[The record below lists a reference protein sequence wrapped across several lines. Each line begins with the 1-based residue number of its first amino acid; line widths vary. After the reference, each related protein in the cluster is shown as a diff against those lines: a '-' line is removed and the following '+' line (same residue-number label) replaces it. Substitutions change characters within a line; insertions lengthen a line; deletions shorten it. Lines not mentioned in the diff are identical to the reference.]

1 MENRIMLD
9 GKWTLVYVE
18 NKKFRTEKPV
28 ISSISDIERTGY
40 SRVAARVP
48 GNIERDL
55 FNAGV
60 IEDPYY
66 GSNTVNYQWIE
77 KLHMLYYRTFSIE
90 KITSEEIIL
99 NFDGIDTAAEI
110 FLNGKR
116 IGDTENMLISHRFE
130 VSEYVHEGENEIV
143 VHIIPACIAAR
154 KYQIDPGTKA
164 SRHHT
169 PGISFRKAPHMY
181 GWDIMP
187 RLVSG
192 GIWRSVYIEQMTE
205 DRIDDVFI
213 YAQSVNTKN
222 NSANLCVAFNSHLG
236 EDDPKEYSVKITGKC
251 GDSTF
256 THEVKRLWHTSEAF
270 QFSISDAKLWWPKNY
285 GEPNVYDVKTE
296 LLHFG
301 EVVAEHHTRLGV
313 RMAELD
319 RTDLTTKD
327 GDGEF
332 VFRINGKKV
341 FAMGTNWV
349 PVDAVHSFDADR
361 LPKILPMLEDTGCNI
376 IRIWGGNVYENEM
389 LYDYCD
395 DHGIMV
401 WQDFIMGCALYP
413 QDEGFINRLFTEA
426 TSAVRRLRHHPS
438 IVLWAGDNECDEA
451 YFWGGRLPYSL
462 PSQNVLTRKVLP
474 SALHIHDQSRPYLAS
489 SPYISDEAVM
499 RNERYCAAEN
509 HLWGP
514 RDYFKGPFYGNS
526 ICHFASETGYH
537 GCPSPESLA
546 RYIAPE
552 QLWPWTP
559 DERPEPG
566 VLWDRSK
573 SNPYPDWQTHAACP
587 TNDLSASDIYRIPLM
602 SNQVITLF
610 GSEPADLATF
620 AYQSQISQA
629 EAKKY
634 FIERFR
640 VSKWRRTGIIWWN
653 LIDGWPQI
661 SDAVVDYYGIKKLAY
676 HYIKRSQQPVCFI
689 FDEPSGGKLPLHVV
703 NDLQDDKKISYKV
716 TDLTIGE
723 KLIESTIVAKADSV
737 THVWNK
743 SMEDGEKHFYLIE
756 WEYDGTKGK
765 NHYFTNII
773 DISYESYAD
782 AMRKAGFYEE
792 FEGFGDAH
800 PIRSEE
806 LPYVFTK

>member
-1 MENRIMLD
+1 MLD
-9 GKWTLVYVE
+9 GAWTLTYVE
-18 NKKFRTEKPV
+18 NKKLRTEKP
-28 ISSISDIERTGY
+28 SISTISDLTATGY
-40 SRVAARVP
+40 DTVPAIVP
-48 GNIERDL
+48 GNLERDL
-55 FNAGV
+55 FRAGV

-66 GSNTVNYQWIE
+66 GSNTIKYQYLE
-77 KLHMLYYRTFSIE
+77 KLHMFYSRTFEVE

-110 FLNGKR
+110 FLNGKK
-116 IGDTENMLISHRFE
+116 IGETENMLISHFFE
-130 VSEYVHEGENEIV
+130 ISEHLHEGTNEII

-154 KYQIDPGTKA
+154 KYPLDPSTKA
-164 SRHHT
+164 SRNHT
-169 PGISFRKAPHMY
+169 PAISFRKAPHMY

-192 GIWRSVYIEQMTE
+192 GIWKSVYIEQMAE

-213 YAQSVNTKN
+213 YAQSVDVKKK
-222 NSANLCVAFNSHLG
+222 SASICVAFNSHLA
-236 EDDPKEYSVKITGKC
+236 EDDPKEYSVRITGTC
-251 GDSTF
+251 GDHTF
-256 THEVKRLWHTSEAF
+256 TYETVRLWHTSEAF
-270 QFSISDAKLWWPKNY
+270 RFDISEAKLWYPRNY

-296 LLHFG
+296 LLHMG
-301 EVVAEHHTRLGV
+301 KVVDEHHTRLGI
-313 RMAELD
+313 RMAELE

-349 PVDAVHSFDADR
+349 PVDAIHSFDGNR
-361 LPKILPMLEDTGCNI
+361 LPAIMPMLEDTGCNI
-376 IRIWGGNVYENEM
+376 IRIWGGNVYENDM

-395 DHGIMV
+395 RCGIMV

-413 QDEGFINRLFTEA
+413 QDEGFASRLFTEA
-426 TSAVRRLRHHPS
+426 SSAVKRLRHHPS

-462 PSQNVLTRKVLP
+462 PSQNILTRKVLP
-474 SALHIHDQSRPYLAS
+474 AVLHINDQSRPYLAS
-489 SPYISDEAVM
+489 SPYISDEAVL

-537 GCPSPESLA
+537 GCPSPDSL
-546 RYIAPE
+546 RRFIAPE

-559 DERPEPG
+559 DARPEPG
-566 VLWDRSK
+566 VLWDKSK

-587 TNDLSASDIYRIPLM
+587 TNDLTSPEIYRIPLM

-610 GSEPADLATF
+610 GEEPKELDTF

-640 VSKWRRTGIIWWN
+640 VTKWRRTGIIWWN
-653 LIDGWPQI
+653 LIDGWPQV

-689 FDEPSGGKLPLHVV
+689 FDEPNEGKLPLYVV
-703 NDLQDDKKISYKV
+703 NDLQEDKKVHYKV
-716 TDLTIGE
+716 TDLTEG
-723 KLIESTIVAKADSV
+723 KLLFEGDITAKADSV
-737 THVWNK
+737 TAVLNK
-743 SMEDGEKHFYLIE
+743 ETEEGEKHFYLVE
-756 WEYDGTKGK
+756 WTGDVCGK

-773 DISYESYAD
+773 DISYESYVD
-782 AMRKAGFYEE
+782 AMKKAGFYDE
-792 FEGFGDAH
+792 FEGFGTSH
-800 PIRSEE
+800 PQKSEL